1 MGQASFTSTPT
12 DFLSMVLLT
21 LPNNKTSLMQLT
33 DQIIQQDHSFKV
45 LLKKYEQLSF
55 KVKDQKKIILHTVY
69 DFDNEFTFH
78 LSVFHKL

>member
-1 MGQASFTSTPT
+1 
-12 DFLSMVLLT
+12 
-21 LPNNKTSLMQLT
+21 MQLT

-69 DFDNEFTFH
+69 DFDNEFIFH